1 MGMNVGGGKKGPSA
15 DINITPLIDVVLVLL
30 IIFMV
35 LVPSTLKRLTATLP
49 RRDQSRM
56 DQGNSDQIVLKIG
69 PEGQLTLND
78 QPVEPA
84 ALKQRIA
91 QRLAADAHKV
101 VFFDIDDDARYG
113 AVVRF
118 LDLARGAG
126 ARALAIVAREGK
138 P

>member
-1 MGMNVGGGKKGPSA
+1 MGMNVGAGKKGPSA
-15 DINITPLIDVVLVLL
+15 EINITPLIDVVLVLL

-49 RRDQSRM
+49 RRDPSTS
-56 DQGNSDQIVLKIG
+56 QGDSDQIVLKIG
-69 PEGQLTLND
+69 PQGQLSLND

-84 ALKQRIA
+84 ALRQRIA
-91 QRLAADAHKV
+91 QRLASDPHKV

-126 ARALAIVAREGK
+126 ARALAIVARDGK